1 MKNKTRF
8 KFGKNWKSYSGLI
21 SEKNVQKAMDEL
33 LEMFDVSCMRNK
45 SFLDVGSGSGLFS
58 LAANMLNA
66 KVHSFDYDIDSVSCT
81 KSLKA
86 KFVPTDNTWE
96 IEQGDILNSDYI
108 NALGKFDYV
117 YSWGVL
123 HHTGEMWRS
132 FKYIDRCVNA
142 NGFLF
147 ISIYN
152 DQGKKSKI
160 WGKVKE
166 TYVKGNPLLKI
177 ALLIFAFVYLW
188 IPSIIINLFIRFDPF
203 RGFKSYYDENRGMSP
218 YYDLVDWV
226 GGYPFEVAKP
236 DQIIDFFMSKG
247 YRLKKLKTVGGG
259 LGCNQFVFQK
269 KSI

>member
-33 LEMFDVSCMRNK
+33 LEMFDASCMRNK

-117 YSWGVL
+117 YSW
-123 HHTGEMWRS
+123 EY
-132 FKYIDRCVNA
+132 FIIPARCGGHSNTLIVA
-142 NGFLF
+142 LMQMDFYLSLF
-147 ISIYN
+147 TMIKVRNLKS
-152 DQGKKSKI
+152 GAKSK
-160 WGKVKE
+160 K
-166 TYVKGNPLLKI
+166 
-177 ALLIFAFVYLW
+177 
-188 IPSIIINLFIRFDPF
+188 R
-203 RGFKSYYDENRGMSP
+203 M
-218 YYDLVDWV
+218 
-226 GGYPFEVAKP
+226 
-236 DQIIDFFMSKG
+236 
-247 YRLKKLKTVGGG
+247 
-259 LGCNQFVFQK
+259 
-269 KSI
+269 